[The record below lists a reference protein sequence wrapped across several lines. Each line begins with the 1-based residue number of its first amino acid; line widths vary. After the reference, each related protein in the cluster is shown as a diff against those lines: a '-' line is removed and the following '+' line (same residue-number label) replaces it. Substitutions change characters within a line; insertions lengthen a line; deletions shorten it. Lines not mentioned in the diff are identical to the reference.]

1 MTESD
6 PNLPKGAST
15 TVTQPKTDR
24 TEMWKALK
32 WVMILLVSLV
42 ITFGVYKAWQLATA
56 PARVVGNAAG
66 SVKSGASAV
75 LNRLDVPIIK
85 QRNYDKYA
93 DAAFAHL
100 NALPEAKAFKMKDR
114 GFRVKNLRGAEG
126 RVCEM
131 TYDFGAGAVP
141 VFLAADNKAHEA
153 AKTVGSKADRLIRIV
168 IVSPKE
174 TLGLNAVY
182 DEAANHWGLSWRP
195 SSINKPYPDD
205 WAQTPISSILKRV
218 PKACAG
224 R

>member
-1 MTESD
+1 MTDQD
-6 PNLPKGAST
+6 PNLPT
-15 TVTQPKTDR
+15 PDRPTVVQPKPDR
-24 TEMWKALK
+24 TEMWKAIK
-32 WVMILLVSLV
+32 WVMILLVTLV
-42 ITFGVYKAWQLATA
+42 IAFGVYKAWQIATA

-75 LNRLDVPIIK
+75 LNRLDVPITK

-93 DAAFAHL
+93 NAAFAHL
-100 NALPEAKAFKMKDR
+100 SSLPETKADNIKDR
-114 GFRVKNLRGAEG
+114 GFRVKNLRGAES

-131 TYDFGAGAVP
+131 TYDFGSGEVP

-153 AKTVGSKADRLIRIV
+153 AKTVGSNADRLIRIV

-174 TLGLNAVY
+174 MLGLNAEY
-182 DEAANHWGLSWRP
+182 DENAKHWGLSWRP

-205 WAQTPISSILKRV
+205 WAQVPISTILKRV